1 MSQSSKEASRN
12 ILAGLIFGAKPK
24 PPAPPPP
31 LQHAATAPA
40 PSSAATQQPVPMP
53 AASSWALPAQS
64 VDLMEVLTS
73 QPPPRAAAP
82 APAVP
87 PPYVPPVS
95 TAMGGGA
102 SQGPAKVKISLSDL
116 LKMKAPPPPAP

>member
-24 PPAPPPP
+24 PPPQAPP
-31 LQHAATAPA
+31 LQHAATAPV
-40 PSSAATQQPVPMP
+40 PSSAAMPQPALMP
-53 AASSWALPAQS
+53 AASSWALPAQT

-73 QPPPRAAAP
+73 QPAPRAVAP

-95 TAMGGGA
+95 SAMGAGA
-102 SQGPAKVKISLSDL
+102 SQGPVKVKISLSDL
-116 LKMKAPPPPAP
+116 LKMKAPPAAP